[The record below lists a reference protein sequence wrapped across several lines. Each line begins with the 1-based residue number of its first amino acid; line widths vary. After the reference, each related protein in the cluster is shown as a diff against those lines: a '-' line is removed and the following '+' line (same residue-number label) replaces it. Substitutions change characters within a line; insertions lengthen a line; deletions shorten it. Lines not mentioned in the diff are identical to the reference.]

1 MRPPGCSRPDAASG
15 LGLGEQQ
22 ARQSRRPLSWS
33 GPVPPSRTL
42 PLGLAGGPSRHRTTS
57 KGLELRLLLTPWE
70 LGRGS
75 MTACGCG
82 HAPKK
87 GTHKAPSLCLTRGT
101 ASRTRRK
108 AAAAAR
114 HCGSDSANHRR
125 KCQSRKR
132 TARRSAPSAVRQ
144 RTKSSEIVAQ
154 HRRDRSCGNWS
165 EASTDCACPGPRCP
179 SRQLAV
185 RHLSSHLY
193 PQPIPA
199 FQEQPLV
206 LQTQDKFSITPQ

>member
-1 MRPPGCSRPDAASG
+1 
-15 LGLGEQQ
+15 
-22 ARQSRRPLSWS
+22 
-33 GPVPPSRTL
+33 
-42 PLGLAGGPSRHRTTS
+42 
-57 KGLELRLLLTPWE
+57 
-70 LGRGS
+70 

-82 HAPKK
+82 HAPKI

-144 RTKSSEIVAQ
+144 RTKSSETVAQ

-165 EASTDCACPGPRCP
+165 RASTDCACPGPRCP
-179 SRQLAV
+179 FPTPFLPPLSPTHLRIPGAALGSSDTRQIQYNTTVGNEIKNYYSR
-185 RHLSSHLY
+185 S
-193 PQPIPA
+193 
-199 FQEQPLV
+199 
-206 LQTQDKFSITPQ
+206 